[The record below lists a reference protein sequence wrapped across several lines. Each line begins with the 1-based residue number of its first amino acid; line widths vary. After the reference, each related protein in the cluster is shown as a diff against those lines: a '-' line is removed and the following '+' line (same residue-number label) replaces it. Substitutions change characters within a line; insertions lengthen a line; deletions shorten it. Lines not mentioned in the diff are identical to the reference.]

1 MYARKHIILC
11 IALLIQCI
19 GISCIS
25 VAQKIQ
31 DITLPI
37 FIEPT
42 VKVYVSP
49 YGNDKAN
56 GSKNVPLQEVR
67 M

>member
-1 MYARKHIILC
+1 MYVRKHIC
-11 IALLIQCI
+11 FFI
-19 GISCIS
+19 GLTNLSIT
-25 VAQKIQ
+25 QKSH
-31 DITLPI
+31 DITLLLI
-37 FIEPT
+37 INLT
-42 VKVYVSP
+42 LKVYVSP